1 MSNKKYNIKAHP
13 LTIISGCVFLLT
25 EKPLAVASY
34 LAVVL
39 FHEFSHY
46 AVARRLSVPLEDV
59 VMTPFGGC
67 LKGELLGITRGKT
80 LLITLIPPI
89 ANIVVAGLFF
99 ALWWLSPS
107 LYPYTE
113 DIALANL
120 SVGAINLL
128 PCYPLDGGRAATA
141 VIKNGDRFAKRLIK
155 AFSVAAAFVSF
166 GLFISSVALKGIN
179 LSYLLMGVFLLFGAF
194 YEEDKDYVELGC
206 KRVLKKKKR
215 GVIPIK
221 AYFVRDA
228 DDFELLSRLNADTYH
243 LFLREAADGKLEVE
257 DEESFLKRIK
267 NK

>member
-25 EKPLAVASY
+25 SKPFNVACY

-46 AVARRLSVPLEDV
+46 AVAKRLGVPLEDV
-59 VMTPFGGC
+59 VITPFGGC

-80 LLITLIPPI
+80 LLITLIPPLI
-89 ANIVVAGLFF
+89 NIVVAGLIF
-99 ALWWLSPS
+99 AFWWLFPS

-113 DIALANL
+113 AVAYANL

-141 VIKNGDRFAKRLIK
+141 MIKNGDRFAKRLIK
-155 AFSVAAAFVSF
+155 AFSVVAAFVSF
-166 GLFISSVALKGIN
+166 GLFTASVALKQIN

-194 YEEDKDYVELGC
+194 YEENKDYVEIGC

-215 GVIPIK
+215 GIVPIK
-221 AYFVRDA
+221 AYFVGDA
-228 DDFELLSRLNADTYH
+228 DDFELLSRLNEDTYH
-243 LFLREAADGKLEVE
+243 LFLRESVDGTLEVE
-257 DEESFLKRIK
+257 DEESFLRRIK